1 LIVSDVFNLSQN
13 YEIDLIVAEY
23 MYDAM
28 DGDALIELL
37 PLAYQDA
44 DQVVWEQ
51 PENGYG
57 LLSLRGLNGEPD
69 VAPVTGFRRYA
80 MSPGYYGERVVIDET
95 EMTKARQPGTPNEAV
110 DHEWL
115 IGWRM
120 QQETVKAFNQV
131 RNIIAALLLTGKFLN
146 RKPNG
151 AVTHADSIAGFNSLS
166 PATGWAASPSTAT
179 PIDDLL
185 GWKNALQTG
194 TSSRFG
200 KGSKLLMQTGTLNDL
215 FATAQI
221 RTLFKIE
228 YGNTPL
234 GLDGV
239 NAILAGFE
247 LPQIEVYDEGYYPD
261 VASAAARTNFVRFL
275 PAKSIIWAGVRPKG
289 QTLGQF
295 YFTRNLIN
303 RPPVGEVMDSR
314 EQAADLERMPWAEG
328 IYTLLEYHRMPPKYV
343 VDIGFNGGPAIR
355 YPSAVAG
362 ITYS

>member
-1 LIVSDVFNLSQN
+1 MADVFNLSQN

-23 MYDAM
+23 MADVM
-28 DGDALIELL
+28 DGDPLLELL
-37 PLAYQDA
+37 PLAYQDT

-80 MSPGYYGERVVIDET
+80 MAPGYYGERVVIDET
-95 EMTKARQPGTPNEAV
+95 EMTRARQPGTPNEAV

-131 RNIIAALLLTGKFLN
+131 RNIIANLLLYGKFLN
-146 RKPNG
+146 RKANG
-151 AVTHADSIAGFNSLS
+151 AITHADSIAGYNSLS
-166 PATGWAASPSTAT
+166 PAAGWAASPSTAT
-179 PIDDLL
+179 PVDDLL
-185 GWKNALQTG
+185 GWKNTLQTG

-200 KGSKLLMQTGTLNDL
+200 KESRLLMQTATLNDL
-215 FATAQI
+215 FATTQL

-239 NAILAGFE
+239 NTILAGFE
-247 LPQIEVYDEGYYPD
+247 LPQIVVYDEGYFPT
-261 VASAAARTNFVRFL
+261 AADAANRTNFQRFL
-275 PAKSIIWAGVRPKG
+275 PPKAVIWAGARPRG

-295 YFTRNLIN
+295 YFTRNLVN
-303 RPPVGEVMDSR
+303 RPPVGTAPDAPER
-314 EQAADLERMPWAEG
+314 AADTDRLPWAEG
-328 IYTLLEYHRMPPKYV
+328 LYTLLEYHRMPPKYV
-343 VDIGFNGGPAIR
+343 IDIGFNGGPAIR